1 MRMRSGTC
9 GTKKMWT
16 FLKPTFFWDI
26 WLWLPAVVDV
36 RSARCSTLGNPTQ
49 AAVENPAWEV
59 FILFKTIVVT
69 LSWESPLSQLAGL
82 SNLKGKYDVAVRSDW
97 DVERVDNRLI
107 LKRRCQMSILGFLIS
122 NQKDHCVICFIRYK
136 MVLMHP
142 TNLTNVISFNFEMK
156 WSLKSNMCSSQI
168 RNSEKSL
175 SVPWSCTDFQK
186 FKQKAFDTRVISSSI
201 CDKPCIYHMTPI
213 KIIHKKPGKNN
224 RKLFNNSSVFP
235 F

>member
-1 MRMRSGTC
+1 MFAVHGAQLLETRRGLQLKTRP
-9 GTKKMWT
+9 GR
-16 FLKPTFFWDI
+16 FLFF
-26 WLWLPAVVDV
+26 
-36 RSARCSTLGNPTQ
+36 
-49 AAVENPAWEV
+49 
-59 FILFKTIVVT
+59 FKTIVVK

-224 RKLFNNSSVFP
+224 RKLLTIALFFLFSFTHLFVACFFLLRFWLQN
-235 F
+235 

>member
-1 MRMRSGTC
+1 MFAVHGAQLLETRRGLQLKTRP
-9 GTKKMWT
+9 GR
-16 FLKPTFFWDI
+16 FLFF
-26 WLWLPAVVDV
+26 
-36 RSARCSTLGNPTQ
+36 
-49 AAVENPAWEV
+49 
-59 FILFKTIVVT
+59 FKTIVVT

-224 RKLFNNSSVFP
+224 RKLFNNSSVFYLDIL
-235 F
+235 FLFSFTHLFVACFFLLRFWLQN